1 MTISTAE
8 KERIDRIKRSRDLGE
23 YVESRGIKLL
33 PSRGRVRQGKCPFHA
48 ETEGSFTVYADT
60 QRYFCFGGGCGA
72 KGDIIQF
79 VQSFDRC
86 DFGEA
91 LSKLQTMPDAPVR
104 PAPVNTNRVPWTG
117 RPPETKRD
125 LPVICAS
132 LEFYRDL
139 LLREDEGEPGRQYFK
154 SRGISRATAESLFLG
169 YSSGSGLMEHLLSC
183 GFDRKRILRSCLFR
197 DNGKRERFEGMVVVP
212 DVHNG
217 EPLWATGRAVD
228 QSRKPRFDALPGR
241 KTVLGLTAL
250 PRRVKNLIVA
260 EGVFDWLTLKEWGL
274 TAVGL
279 AGNGN
284 VPRLVEQ
291 LNATGAERITLAL
304 DANDEGRAFTAKL
317 LGQDEENP
325 LDKHIR
331 NVAAIDLPGS
341 FEDIGDMATD
351 RNGRDM
357 FLQAI
362 T

>member
-1 MTISTAE
+1 MTISTADKE
-8 KERIDRIKRSRDLGE
+8 KIERIKRSHDLGD
-23 YVESRGIKLL
+23 YVESRGVKLH

-48 ETEGSFTVYADT
+48 ESDGSFTVYADT
-60 QRYFCFGGGCGA
+60 QRYFCFGSGCGV
-72 KGDIIQF
+72 KGDIIEF
-79 VQSFDRC
+79 VRTLDRC

-91 LSKLQTMPDAPVR
+91 LSRLQTTPDTPVR
-104 PAPVNTNRVPWTG
+104 PAPVNINKAPWTG

-125 LPVICAS
+125 LPVVCAS

-139 LLREDEGEPGRQYFK
+139 LLRGEDGEPGRQYFK

-169 YSSGSGLMEHLLSC
+169 YCSGSGLMEHLLGR
-183 GFDRKRILRSCLFR
+183 GFDRQRILRSYLFK
-197 DNGKRERFEGMVVVP
+197 DNGKRERFTGMVVIP

-217 EPLWATGRAVD
+217 EPLWATGRAID
-228 QSRKPRFDALPGR
+228 QERKPRFDALPGR
-241 KTVLGLTAL
+241 KTVLGLTSL

-274 TAVGL
+274 PAVGL

-317 LGQDEENP
+317 LGQDEKNP
-325 LDKHIR
+325 LDQHIR
-331 NVAAIDLPGS
+331 NVASIDLPGN

-351 RNGRDM
+351 RNGKDM

-362 T
+362 A